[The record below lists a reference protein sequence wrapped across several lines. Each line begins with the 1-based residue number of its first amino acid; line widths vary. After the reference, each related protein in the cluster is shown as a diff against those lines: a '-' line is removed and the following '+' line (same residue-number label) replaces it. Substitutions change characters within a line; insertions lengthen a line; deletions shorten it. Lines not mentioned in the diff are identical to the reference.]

1 MFRRIRA
8 KHDKLMI
15 VNSLNMDVNNS
26 IDTNYVSGKQTITV
40 QLNSLNTKNQDYDV
54 RNPDPSWGRHNN
66 VTV

>member
-1 MFRRIRA
+1 MFRRIRG
-8 KHDKLMI
+8 KHDKLMM

-54 RNPDPSWGRHNN
+54 RNPGPVLG
-66 VTV
+66 